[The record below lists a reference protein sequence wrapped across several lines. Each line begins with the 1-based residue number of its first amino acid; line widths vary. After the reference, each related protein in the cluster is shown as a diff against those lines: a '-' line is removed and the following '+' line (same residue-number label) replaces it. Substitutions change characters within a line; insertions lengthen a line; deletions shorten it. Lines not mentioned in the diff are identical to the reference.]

1 MEKLLQVTY
10 LYDFYGQLLTS
21 KQETIFRRYYL
32 EDLSLSEI
40 AAEEDVSR
48 QSIHDTIKQAERKLT
63 TYEEKLGLVERFKKQ
78 EQELEAIIDK
88 MKIIQSTNQ
97 DNKTNSIILDVIEHM
112 HKLLND

>member
-10 LYDFYGQLLTS
+10 LYDFYGQLLTP
-21 KQETIFRRYYL
+21 KQEKVFKGYYL

-40 AAEEDVSR
+40 AAEEEVSR

-63 TYEEKLGLVERFKKQ
+63 TYEQKLGLVERFKKQ
-78 EQELEAIIDK
+78 EQELEIIINK
-88 MKIIQSTNQ
+88 MEDIQSNNQ
-97 DNKTNSIILDVIEHM
+97 DNNTNSIISDVIESM

>member
-10 LYDFYGQLLTS
+10 LYDFYGQLLTE
-21 KQETIFRRYYL
+21 KQETAFRRYYL

-40 AAEEDVSR
+40 AEKEDVSR
-48 QSIHDTIKQAERKLT
+48 QSIHDMIKQAERKLT

-78 EQELEAIIDK
+78 EEELEVMVDK
-88 MKIIQSTNQ
+88 MMSIQS
-97 DNKTNSIILDVIEHM
+97 DNADDQTNSVIIDVIESM